1 LFLLTISGDTAIM
14 MNEELKKNKKVRKK
28 KTNKEKKGFKM
39 VNL

>member
-1 LFLLTISGDTAIM
+1 M